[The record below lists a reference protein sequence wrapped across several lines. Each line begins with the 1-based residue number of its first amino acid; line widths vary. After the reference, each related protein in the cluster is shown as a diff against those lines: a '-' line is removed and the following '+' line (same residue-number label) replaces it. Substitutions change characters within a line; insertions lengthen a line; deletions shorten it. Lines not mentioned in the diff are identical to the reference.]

1 MSGIN
6 GKEYVMIKAFHGLPS
21 DANYE
26 IKEFE
31 LPALKEGGINCSK
44 IFF

>member
-6 GKEYVMIKAFHGLPS
+6 GKEYIVIKDFNGLPTK
-21 DANYE
+21 ANYE

-31 LPALKEGGINCSK
+31 LPALKEGGMITA
-44 IFF
+44 IAF